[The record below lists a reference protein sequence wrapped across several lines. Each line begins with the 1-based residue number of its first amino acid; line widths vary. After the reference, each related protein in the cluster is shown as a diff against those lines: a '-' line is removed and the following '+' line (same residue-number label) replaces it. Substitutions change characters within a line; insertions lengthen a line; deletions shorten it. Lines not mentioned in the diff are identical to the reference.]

1 MYGRARATRKIGVG
15 DTGPVKVAITGASG
29 FIGSA
34 LCARLEADG
43 HAVLRVGRGPAGP
56 GGLTWDPAAGRL
68 DGAELEGL
76 DAMVNLAGAGVAAGR
91 WTAARQ
97 HELRASRIAST
108 RLLCRTL
115 ASLDRP
121 PPVLLSASA
130 VGYYGARGEDELVE
144 SSSPGTGFLA
154 DLCRDWEA
162 ETGTAS
168 DAGIRV
174 VALRTGIV
182 LARSGGALAKQLPLF
197 RLGLGGRL
205 GSGRQVMSWISLADE
220 VGAILFAI
228 GTEALRGPA
237 NLAGPAPVTNAT
249 FTAAL
254 SRVLHRPARL
264 PVPAVALRL
273 AFGAQ
278 LADEAILAGQRV
290 VPSALLTH
298 GYRFEHRTVE
308 AALAAALA

>member
-1 MYGRARATRKIGVG
+1 
-15 DTGPVKVAITGASG
+15 VKVAITGASG
-29 FIGSA
+29 FIGTT
-34 LCARLEADG
+34 LGARLEADG

-68 DGAELEGL
+68 DGTELEGL
-76 DAMVNLAGAGVAAGR
+76 DGVVNLAGAGVASGR
-91 WTAARQ
+91 WTAARR

-108 RLLCRTL
+108 RLLSRTL
-115 ASLDRP
+115 AALDRP

-130 VGYYGARGEDELVE
+130 VGYYGDRGEDELIE
-144 SSSPGTGFLA
+144 SSPAGTGFLA
-154 DLCRDWEA
+154 DLCQDWEG
-162 ETGTAS
+162 ETAAAA

-174 VALRTGIV
+174 VCLRTGIV

-220 VGAILFAI
+220 VGAIVFAL
-228 GTEALRGPA
+228 GAEDLAGPA
-237 NLAGPAPVTNAT
+237 NLVGPAPVTNAM
-249 FTAAL
+249 FTATLGRA
-254 SRVLHRPARL
+254 VHRPARL

-273 AFGAQ
+273 ALGPG
-278 LADEAILAGQRV
+278 LADEALLAGQRV

-308 AALAAALA
+308 AALRAALA